1 MITVSYTRFWILGEE
16 IVNEFVVVG
25 LWSVIGN
32 FNGAIDNFEETLL
45 VSMLSAIYLLPAG
58 PKSEKRSVMVG

>member
-32 FNGAIDNFEETLL
+32 FNGAIDNFEETAC
-45 VSMLSAIYLLPAG
+45 VYA
-58 PKSEKRSVMVG
+58 

>member
-32 FNGAIDNFEETLL
+32 FNRVINNFVEILL
-45 VSMLSAIYLLPAG
+45 VSMLS
-58 PKSEKRSVMVG
+58 VV